1 MHGFQKK
8 RLPESS
14 TALEIGTTEPM
25 QSNRLGWTRASAFE
39 LRGIVR
45 IIPSV
50 FKILSENEHKPVQ
63 KCTLMYNLF

>member
-39 LRGIVR
+39 SVSYTHLTLPTILRV
-45 IIPSV
+45 
-50 FKILSENEHKPVQ
+50 
-63 KCTLMYNLF
+63 